1 VTRWSVLT
9 VAARWMLVFFAGASS
24 ASAQGVA
31 APSAQDRGLFPPEN
45 LGLLEGPDRAIW
57 QRPDQIMDT
66 LGIADGSKVADVG
79 AGAGYFTIRLARR
92 VGPRGVVYATDVQ
105 QEMLDVILRR
115 VAREKLQNVRTSRGD
130 GAAMGLPRGGQLD
143 AILVV
148 DTYPE
153 VKDRVAFLHE
163 LSAALKAD
171 GRIGIVNYKPGGGG
185 PGPAPSEGV
194 RVPQATVE
202 VDAHAAGLRVR
213 ASQNLPYQYLLV
225 LGK

>member
-1 VTRWSVLT
+1 VC
-9 VAARWMLVFFAGASS
+9 AAWALHSHAAAGPARGQTTPAS
-24 ASAQGVA
+24 Q
-31 APSAQDRGLFPPEN
+31 SAQDRGLFPPEN

-57 QRPDQIMDT
+57 QRPDQIMDA

-105 QEMLDVILRR
+105 QEMLDVIRRR
-115 VAREKLQNVRTSRGD
+115 VAREKLENVRTSRGE
-130 GAAMGLPRGGQLD
+130 GTSTGLPPGHQLD

-153 VKDRVAFLHE
+153 VKDRVAFLRD
-163 LSAALKAD
+163 LSTALKPG

-185 PGPAPSEGV
+185 PGPSPSEGV
-194 RVPQATVE
+194 RVPQAMVE
-202 VDAHAAGLRVR
+202 ADARAAALRV
-213 ASQNLPYQYLLV
+213 AGSQNLPYQYLLV
-225 LGK
+225 LAK